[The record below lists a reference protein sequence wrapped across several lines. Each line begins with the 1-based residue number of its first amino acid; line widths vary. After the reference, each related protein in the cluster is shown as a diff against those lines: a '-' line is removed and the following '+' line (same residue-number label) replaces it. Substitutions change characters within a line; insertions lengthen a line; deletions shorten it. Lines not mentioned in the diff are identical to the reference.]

1 MGGVLEAEFLRDFL
15 DEFPLLLEPQ
25 SFAESQ
31 ALDPEMRHRAPA
43 RAKVA
48 VQLLAGHA
56 RTDGEDVRPV
66 PGCSGALF
74 PIRDLIQTTAH
85 TIPIPLRRRLII
97 DVSIR

>member
-1 MGGVLEAEFLRDFL
+1 MGGVLEAEFLRDLL
-15 DEFPLLLEPQ
+15 DELAFLLEPQ

-31 ALDPEMRHRAPA
+31 ALDPEMRHRTPA

-56 RTDGEDVRPV
+56 HADGKAVRPIAGR
-66 PGCSGALF
+66 PGALF
-74 PIRDLIQTTAH
+74 PIRDVIQTTAH